1 MSLRA
6 FLRRDPPLG
15 RQEAAAAAFREVASA
30 RPFEVAAGRAG
41 MADGY
46 PMIQSRR
53 IGWLDAYYGLRDADR
68 AADRSQHQARPI
80 AHVTCTVPGDH
91 MSVSFAAWYVC
102 TLNGW

>member
-1 MSLRA
+1 
-6 FLRRDPPLG
+6 
-15 RQEAAAAAFREVASA
+15 
-30 RPFEVAAGRAG
+30 

-53 IGWLDAYYGLRDADR
+53 IGRVDAYYGFRDADR
-68 AADRSQHQARPI
+68 AADGSKDEAWSV